1 MADGTDTPSLG
12 WLFEG
17 PARRRRMLRY
27 WIRDPAVGAW
37 ELAVHRLGRLLPI
50 DWCSDFGAV
59 LTTLTRRHYPASD
72 FRARQLWK
80 ALRPDESAPDL
91 VDAAIDRL
99 WRNVGRT
106 MQEYSIIDRL
116 WEAGRVSVSGMDHL
130 DRARDRGQPI
140 LVATVHLGNWET
152 VLVAGVANGYHGSG
166 LYEPREN
173 RFEDRIALN
182 VRSRYGHGARFVA
195 AGPHSLRVALR
206 ELKSGGGPFII
217 YVDEFIRGR
226 VQAPLF
232 GRALRLDSNIVYAV
246 RLALMTGAALIPA
259 YGLRVND
266 SANFEVHVLP
276 PLEMINTPNRDNDI
290 VENVKRLDGVLA
302 PIIRAHLDQWFF
314 ALDFEY
320 DEPAKE

>member
-1 MADGTDTPSLG
+1 MANGTDTPSLG

-37 ELAVHRLGRLLPI
+37 KLAVHRLGRLMPI
-50 DWCSDFGAV
+50 DWCSDFGAA

-106 MQEYSIIDRL
+106 MHEYSIIDRL
-116 WEAGRVSVSGMDHL
+116 WEAGRIKVFDMDHL
-130 DRARDRGQPI
+130 VRARQRGQPI

-152 VLVAGVANGYHGSG
+152 VLVAGIASGHHGSG
-166 LYEPREN
+166 LYEPLEN
-173 RFEDRIALN
+173 RFEDRIAMK
-182 VRSRYGHGARFVA
+182 VRSRYGARFVA
-195 AGPHSLRVALR
+195 AGSNSLRVALR
-206 ELKSGGGPFII
+206 ELRSRRGPFII

-232 GRALRLDSNIVYAV
+232 GRALRLDTNIVYAV

-259 YGLRVND
+259 YGIRVKD
-266 SANFEVHVLP
+266 SANFEVHFLP
-276 PLEMINTPNRDNDI
+276 PVEMINTDNRDNDI

-320 DEPAKE
+320 DEAAQK